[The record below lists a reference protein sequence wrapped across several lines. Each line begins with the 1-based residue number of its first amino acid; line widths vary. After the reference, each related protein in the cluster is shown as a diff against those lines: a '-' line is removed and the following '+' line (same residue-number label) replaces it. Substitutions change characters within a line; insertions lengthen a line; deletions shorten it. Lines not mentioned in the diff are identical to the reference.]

1 MKAIKMRIQKHTQ
14 WAALLLAAVVAILT
28 CVTVANA
35 TQTIT
40 TPNAVRIAYNLAG
53 GANSAAITPATNTPV
68 LVMGCNT
75 STNPSAGA
83 QVSLLHIPSSGM
95 TWAGLE
101 GRGESATTTTIT
113 AGGGSIAGTHIV
125 YIDAHHLVDI
135 QVASADTI
143 KIHNGNS
150 PTQVGSVTL
159 IW

>member
-1 MKAIKMRIQKHTQ
+1 MKTIKIQIQKHTQ

-101 GRGESATTTTIT
+101 GRGE
-113 AGGGSIAGTHIV
+113 
-125 YIDAHHLVDI
+125 
-135 QVASADTI
+135 
-143 KIHNGNS
+143 
-150 PTQVGSVTL
+150 
-159 IW
+159 